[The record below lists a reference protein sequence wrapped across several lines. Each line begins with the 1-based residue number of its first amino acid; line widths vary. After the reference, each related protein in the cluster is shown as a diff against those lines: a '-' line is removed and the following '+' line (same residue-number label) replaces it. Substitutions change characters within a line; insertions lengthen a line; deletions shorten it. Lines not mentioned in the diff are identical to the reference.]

1 MAIGPAVSPGTL
13 SVGQLPRLSAECCR
27 ALLGRASSGH
37 LALSQ
42 GALPLVVPVT
52 CTLAGERLIVRA
64 GLGLLGRVPRHPGI
78 VAFETAGTNPE
89 GIWRWEVLVQG
100 RAEVLTELVGDHA
113 PPQLD
118 LVDSDLTTVLCIS
131 MELVTGWQYGASI
144 PSH

>member
-1 MAIGPAVSPGTL
+1 MAISPVAAPGAL
-13 SVGQLPRLSAECCR
+13 SVGELPRLSAECCR

-52 CTLAGERLIVRA
+52 CALDGDALVVRA

-78 VAFETAGTNPE
+78 VAFETSGTNPD
-89 GIWRWEVLVQG
+89 GTWRWEVLVQG
-100 RAEVLTELVGDHA
+100 RAEVLTELAGVKA

-118 LVDSDLTTVLCIS
+118 LVESGLTTALRIS
-131 MELVTGWQYGASI
+131 MELVTGWQYGRSI
-144 PSH
+144 AH